1 MLFKYF
7 FEKNT
12 NSSIAINPQNVKFL
26 RELPD
31 GGCIISFVDGKEVW
45 VTDPYLETTTRLSEK

>member
-26 RELPD
+26 RELSE
-31 GGCIISFVDGKEVW
+31 GGCIISFVDGKEVR
-45 VTDPYLETTTRLSEK
+45 VAEPYMESATRLSEK